1 MAAAPAVPTKG
12 ACPPRRQSV
21 GDMPKGPI
29 PHRPAIPL
37 KTPFSREAARRSR
50 DGGFLCFGPSPW
62 PRQETRT
69 PQSPPDGGDSPLF
82 KGAWTIR
89 PAAPFGPCRVRAEV
103 VPRPAGRFTF
113 SRATQAVPQYR
124 GGSHPPAYP
133 RPQVPAMVRRFS
145 VGRTRGT
152 ISARGRQQ
160 AGESP
165 FDSVRRMERHP
176 HQVPMKG
183 DFQGPWS
190 LNASLGTFDPRRK
203 YLALRRNNGTDLR
216 AAGYPQKKGPPRRSL
231 PPVRPAQEIVCGH
244 AQKVGQFNQPLII
257 RPPSASLIVLVRP
270 HCNFKMFRYI
280 TLFQTTAFPGLF

>member
-89 PAAPFGPCRVRAEV
+89 PAAPCPFVGAG
-103 VPRPAGRFTF
+103 PRPARIL
-113 SRATQAVPQYR
+113 
-124 GGSHPPAYP
+124 YP
-133 RPQVPAMVRRFS
+133 RPQVTAAVRRLS
-145 VGRTRGT
+145 VGSTGET
-152 ISARGRQQ
+152 TPAKGRQH
-160 AGESP
+160 AGAEA
-165 FDSVRRMERHP
+165 VRPCGAEWNGTRPQGM
-176 HQVPMKG
+176 MKRR
-183 DFQGPWS
+183 S
-190 LNASLGTFDPRRK
+190 LRTIRFLSASLVPFCARRK
-203 YLALRRNNGTDLR
+203 ELALRRNNTTDLR
-216 AAGYPQKKGPPRRSL
+216 VADRPR
-231 PPVRPAQEIVCGH
+231 
-244 AQKVGQFNQPLII
+244 
-257 RPPSASLIVLVRP
+257 
-270 HCNFKMFRYI
+270 
-280 TLFQTTAFPGLF
+280 